1 MPVLELEVW
10 GSPAAEGGLG
20 KHQHVLGSVLVLVHR
35 KRLKLAH
42 AQTLLLRETLRFG
55 GVPNVLLQSQEK
67 IKGYWHS

>member
-42 AQTLLLRETLRFG
+42 AQTLLLRETLRLG
-55 GVPNVLLQSQEK
+55 GFPMCYCRARK
-67 IKGYWHS
+67 K